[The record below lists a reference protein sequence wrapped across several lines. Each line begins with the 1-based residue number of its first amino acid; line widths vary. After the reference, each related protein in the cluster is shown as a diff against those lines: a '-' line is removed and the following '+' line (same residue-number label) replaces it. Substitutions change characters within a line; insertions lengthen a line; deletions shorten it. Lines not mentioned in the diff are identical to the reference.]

1 MNLISKTLISKI
13 LSPRMKIN
21 KTINKISFK
30 LLLLFVIFINFN
42 NNFELNAQALENELP
57 KEKLGIYAG
66 YNLNFH
72 STNFTSLP
80 NVPNCCVDF
89 SFAFGNG
96 FSYGVLYDY
105 TLNETSGLEF
115 RFGFSRI
122 DGSFSERNVIGNT
135 WLRNSNPLDTNRVQ
149 IANVNVDHEI
159 NARIFNIVL
168 LPSYRYTVNKFNL
181 TGGLKLGYINSSSFD
196 QKEVLVSPEN
206 VVFENL
212 KLSRNEFE
220 GDKIPEVTSIL
231 FGLNFGVSYDVNLSK
246 KWVIAPEVRYEI
258 NLNNINSNPWKV
270 STLAFGAALKYNV
283 FETIPPKELPIKE
296 ETIYKRD
303 TTIVENIEN
312 RTIEVKL
319 LNKDEKLNKMTF
331 DDYILNQTIITENYQ
346 KNIPKILQMDCNLE
360 IAGLLPDGTKQVT
373 PTITIEETEVNES
386 FPILPHIFFKE
397 NSAELASTDMN
408 LLQKIEVEKFKENEL
423 EKSTLKLYDNML
435 NIIGYRLKFNPKAK
449 IKIIGT
455 NKNKGPELN
464 NLELSN
470 NRANAI
476 KNYLTEIWDVNPNR
490 IEVTKRNLPQNPGN
504 NNLLDGEI
512 ENQRAEIYC
521 NDFEVLKPINIKTI
535 EKSSNPPILLIGPKF
550 KKQNENVI
558 LENVKWDLNI
568 TQNEKF
574 LRRTTSDI
582 EKDGV
587 LKWNIL
593 EEPVPL
599 IENQIDIKLRAENEY
614 GGICEFDEKINI
626 KQLTIRKK
634 RFELKDDYKIEKYSL
649 IVFDFDQSKLTD
661 QHKDILNE
669 IKQKIEPNSKVKIYG
684 YTDKI
689 GEEKYNEILAAK
701 RANEVQS
708 YLNVNQENL
717 ELKSIGS
724 KELLYDN
731 NSPQGRSFCRTV
743 LVQVETPIK

>member
-1 MNLISKTLISKI
+1 MNLYSNISILTTLLSKLKLDKFALQLVLI
-13 LSPRMKIN
+13 LI
-21 KTINKISFK
+21 II
-30 LLLLFVIFINFN
+30 IN
-42 NNFELNAQALENELP
+42 NNSYLFTQTIENELP
-57 KEKLGIYAG
+57 KEKMGIYAG

-72 STNFTSLP
+72 STDFSSLP
-80 NVPNCCVDF
+80 SVPNCCVKF
-89 SFAFGNG
+89 SYAFGSG
-96 FSYGVLYDY
+96 FSYGILYDY
-105 TLNETSGLEF
+105 VLNKSSGLEF
-115 RFGFSRI
+115 RLGFSRI
-122 DGSFSERNVIGNT
+122 DGTFSERNVIGNT

-159 NARIFNIVL
+159 NANIFNIVF
-168 LPSYRYTVNKFNL
+168 LPSYRYSAKNFNL
-181 TGGLKLGYINSSSFD
+181 TGGLKLGYINSSSFN
-196 QKEVLVSPEN
+196 QKEVLISPEN

-212 KLSRNEFE
+212 RLSRNEFE
-220 GDKIPEVTSIL
+220 GDKIPEVTSVL
-231 FGLNFGVSYDVNLSK
+231 FGVNLGISYDINLSK
-246 KWVIAPEVRYEI
+246 KWIIAPELRYEI
-258 NLNNINSNPWKV
+258 NLNSINSNPWKV
-270 STLAFGAALKYNV
+270 STAAFGAALKYNV
-283 FETIPPKELPIKE
+283 FEKITPKELPIKE
-296 ETIYKRD
+296 ETIYQRD
-303 TTIVENIEN
+303 TIIVENIEN
-312 RTIEVKL
+312 RSIEVKMI
-319 LNKDEKLNKMTF
+319 NQSEKLNKTTF
-331 DDYILNQTIITENYQ
+331 DDYILHQKVITENYQ

-360 IAGLLPDGTKQVT
+360 IAGLLPDGTKQT
-373 PTITIEETEVNES
+373 IPTITIEETEVNES

-397 NSAELASTDMN
+397 NSSDLSATGMN
-408 LLQKIEVEKFKENEL
+408 LLQQIEAEKFKENEL

-435 NIIGYRLKFNPKAK
+435 NIIGYRLKYNPKAK

-455 NKNKGPELN
+455 NKNKDIELN

-470 NRANAI
+470 NRAIAI
-476 KNYLTEIWDVNPNR
+476 KNYLTEVWAVNPNR

-504 NNLLDGEI
+504 NNLIDGEI

-521 NDFEVLKPINIKTI
+521 NDFEILKPINIKTI

-550 KKQNENVI
+550 KKQNENTL
-558 LENVKWDLNI
+558 LENVNWDLNI
-568 TQNEKF
+568 SQNEKF

-587 LKWNIL
+587 FRWNIL
-593 EEPVPL
+593 DEPSPL
-599 IENQIDIKLRAENEY
+599 IEDQINIKLKAENEY

-649 IVFDFDQSKLTD
+649 IVFDFDQSKLTE

-689 GEEKYNEILAAK
+689 GDENYNEILAGK

-708 YLNVNQENL
+708 FLKVKQENL

-724 KELLYDN
+724 NDLLYDN
-731 NSPQGRSFCRTV
+731 STPQGRSFCRTV